1 MEAIS
6 CLQSQPRAEYG
17 AFNRRTS
24 TIAVSNKLDRNTPRL
39 VIFASDFLD
48 QKSFGEEVRTVMP
61 VQQSSSQRL
70 KGFFLQLVR
79 KSFNQLGVGDQ
90 QIAEYVAAVLADFIR
105 SDRWLKL
112 RGADGK
118 RLTSVVEMMLAH
130 SGLSNDELARIQGER
145 ELRKYVGDYTLFMS
159 GLFRRYVERG
169 GYLSYYLEEGAR
181 SYRTV
186 SQLDVSL
193 YNPGFL
199 VFEEL
204 SKGFEHYS
212 GALDFMR
219 KCYFV
224 PAPHEDPF
232 AGFFKQIEGWVHYG
246 ISRN

>member
-6 CLQSQPRAEYG
+6 CLQWQVSVECG
-17 AFNRRTS
+17 VTHSNTS
-24 TIAVSNKLDRNTPRL
+24 AIAQILASEIPSL
-39 VIFASDFLD
+39 VIFANNSLHQGEFPGRR
-48 QKSFGEEVRTVMP
+48 FGPFMP
-61 VQQSSSQRL
+61 VEKSSSQKL

-79 KSFNQLGVGDQ
+79 KSFNELGIGDH
-90 QIAEYVAAVLADFIR
+90 QITEYVAAVLADFSR
-105 SDRWLKL
+105 SDQWLRL

-118 RLTSVVEMMLAH
+118 RLTSVVEMMLDQ
-130 SGLSNDELARIQGER
+130 SGLSGDELARIQGER

-169 GYLSYYLEEGAR
+169 GYLGYYLEEGAR

-186 SQLDVSL
+186 SELDVSL

-204 SKGFEHYS
+204 SRRFEHYS

-232 AGFFKQIEGWVHYG
+232 AGFLKQIEGWVRHG
-246 ISRN
+246 ISDN

>member
-1 MEAIS
+1 
-6 CLQSQPRAEYG
+6 
-17 AFNRRTS
+17 
-24 TIAVSNKLDRNTPRL
+24 
-39 VIFASDFLD
+39 
-48 QKSFGEEVRTVMP
+48 MP
-61 VQQSSSQRL
+61 VQQSSSQKL

-79 KSFNQLGVGDQ
+79 KSFDQLGIGDQ
-90 QIAEYVAAVLADFIR
+90 QIAEYVAAVLVDFSR
-105 SDRWLKL
+105 SDQWLRL
-112 RGADGK
+112 RAADGK
-118 RLTSVVEMMLAH
+118 RLTSVVEMMLAQ
-130 SGLSNDELARIQGER
+130 SLLTTDELSRIQGER

-169 GYLSYYLEEGAR
+169 GYLGYYLEEGAR

-186 SQLDVSL
+186 SELDVSL

-204 SKGFEHYS
+204 SKRFEHYS

-232 AGFFKQIEGWVHYG
+232 AGFFKQIEGWVRHG
-246 ISRN
+246 IARN

>member
-1 MEAIS
+1 
-6 CLQSQPRAEYG
+6 
-17 AFNRRTS
+17 
-24 TIAVSNKLDRNTPRL
+24 
-39 VIFASDFLD
+39 
-48 QKSFGEEVRTVMP
+48 MP
-61 VQQSSSQRL
+61 LQQSSSFSQKL
-70 KGFFLQLVR
+70 KGFFLHLVR
-79 KSFNQLGVGDQ
+79 QSFSQVGVGDQ
-90 QIAEYVAAVLADFIR
+90 QIAEYVAAVLADFSR
-105 SDRWLKL
+105 SDRLL
-112 RGADGK
+112 RIRGADGK
-118 RLTSVVEMMLAH
+118 RLASVVDMLLAQ
-130 SGLSNDELARIQGER
+130 SGLTSEEARIQGER

-186 SQLDVSL
+186 SELDVSL

-199 VFEEL
+199 MFEEL

-232 AGFFKQIEGWVHYG
+232 AGFFKQIEGWVRDN
-246 ISRN
+246 ISDN

>member
-1 MEAIS
+1 
-6 CLQSQPRAEYG
+6 
-17 AFNRRTS
+17 
-24 TIAVSNKLDRNTPRL
+24 
-39 VIFASDFLD
+39 
-48 QKSFGEEVRTVMP
+48 MP
-61 VQQSSSQRL
+61 VQQSSSSQKL
-70 KGFFLQLVR
+70 KGFFLHLVR
-79 KSFNQLGVGDQ
+79 RSFSQVGVGDQ
-90 QIAEYVAAVLADFIR
+90 QIVEYVAAVLADFSR
-105 SDRWLKL
+105 SDRWLRI
-112 RGADGK
+112 RGADGR
-118 RLTSVVEMMLAH
+118 RLASVVEMLLAQAEMT
-130 SGLSNDELARIQGER
+130 SEEARIQGER

-186 SQLDVSL
+186 SELDVSL

-199 VFEEL
+199 MFEEL

-232 AGFFKQIEGWVHYG
+232 AGFFKQIEGWVRDN
-246 ISRN
+246 ISEN